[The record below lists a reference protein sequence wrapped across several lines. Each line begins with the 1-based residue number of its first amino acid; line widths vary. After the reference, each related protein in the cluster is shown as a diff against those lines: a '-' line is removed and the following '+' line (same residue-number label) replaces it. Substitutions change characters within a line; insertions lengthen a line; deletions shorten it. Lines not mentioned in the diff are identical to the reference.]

1 MADFGSLAKK
11 MRKASVAVSR
21 NADKLVVQVAETVL
35 TNVVSD
41 TPVDKGDA
49 RSNWQVNLN
58 SPATGTRSAF
68 VPGKKGSTAL
78 DNIIA
83 SVEMGSQKLAAYQS
97 GQEIH
102 ITNNLDYIGDLNN
115 GSSKQAPPGFVQ
127 EAVLESIAKIQ
138 VAGFSILHNI
148 EV

>member
-11 MRKASVAVSR
+11 MRKASVAVSK

-58 SPATGTRSAF
+58 SPATGTRTAF
-68 VPGKKGSTAL
+68 VPGTKGSTAL

-83 SVEMGSQKLAAYQS
+83 SVEVGSQKLATYQS
-97 GQEIH
+97 GQEVH
-102 ITNNLDYIGDLNN
+102 ITNNLDYIEDLNN

-127 EAVLESIAKIQ
+127 EAILESIATIQ
-138 VAGFSILHNI
+138 KAGFRILHNI
-148 EV
+148 GE

>member
-58 SPATGTRSAF
+58 SPSTGTRDAY

-83 SVEMGSQKLAAYQS
+83 SVEMGSQKLEAYQP
-97 GQEIH
+97 GQTVH

-115 GSSKQAPPGFVQ
+115 GASKQAPPGFVQ

-138 VAGFSILHNI
+138 KAGFTILNNI
-148 EV
+148 GE

>member
-11 MRKASVAVSR
+11 VRKASVAVSR
-21 NADKLVVQVAETVL
+21 NADKLVVEVANDIL
-35 TNVVSD
+35 ANVVSD

-58 SPATGTRSAF
+58 SPAAGTRDAY

-78 DNIIA
+78 ENIIA
-83 SVEMGSQKLAAYQS
+83 SVEMGSKKVEAYVS
-97 GQEIH
+97 GQTIH

-127 EAVLESIAKIQ
+127 DAVLESIAKIQ
-138 VAGFSILHNI
+138 KAGFTILHNI
-148 EV
+148 GE